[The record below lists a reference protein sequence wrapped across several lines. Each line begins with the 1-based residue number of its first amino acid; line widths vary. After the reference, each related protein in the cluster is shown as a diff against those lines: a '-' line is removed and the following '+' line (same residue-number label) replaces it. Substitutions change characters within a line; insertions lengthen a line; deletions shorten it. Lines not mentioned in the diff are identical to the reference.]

1 MRSRFER
8 CVETGKIVPIQ
19 KDPALVS
26 KEILEAEN
34 DLESA
39 KDSLVRENFKWAI
52 VQGYYSQFHSLR
64 ALVFEEGYR
73 EKTHSCLRSAV
84 EALLLDKG
92 LIDTEVT
99 DGFSYAM
106 RVREAADYNSPTKR
120 MRQWMLLKRQRE
132 LLGLQRDLSGN
143 NIVFQSFPIVCKL

>member
-8 CVETGKIVPIQ
+8 CLETGKIVKIG

-26 KEILEAEN
+26 KEIAEAKK

-39 KDSLVRENFKWAI
+39 RDSFERENFKWAI

-64 ALVFEEGYR
+64 ALVFAEGYR
-73 EKTHSCLRSAV
+73 EKSHSCLRSAT

-92 LIDTEVT
+92 LIDSDVTE
-99 DGFSYAM
+99 GFSNAM
-106 RVREAADYNSPTKR
+106 RVREAADYNSTYDKDAAADVVDTAGR
-120 MRQWMLLKRQRE
+120 TFETAKEILRK
-132 LLGLQRDLSGN
+132 
-143 NIVFQSFPIVCKL
+143 

>member
-8 CVETGKIVPIQ
+8 CIETGKIVQIQ
-19 KDPALVS
+19 NDPTLVS
-26 KEILEAEN
+26 KEISEAEN

-39 KDSLVRENFKWAI
+39 KDSLERENFKWAI

-64 ALVFEEGYR
+64 ALVFREGYR
-73 EKTHSCLRSAV
+73 EKTHSCLRSAA

-106 RVREAADYNSPTKR
+106 RVREAADYNSTYKESAAMDVVETAER
-120 MRQWMLLKRQRE
+120 T
-132 LLGLQRDLSGN
+132 LGIAKALIG
-143 NIVFQSFPIVCKL
+143 K